1 MGVMQ
6 KVKVQ
11 LGEIMRCMSP
21 CQICSVDHISTSP
34 SPDGCSPLRRPT
46 HQWPESTLDKPG
58 FTSDPKPS
66 ADSSWGYTSEWSKN
80 SLPWVSASRWLS
92 QKAESAR
99 LRSNDLC
106 SLLSRLARRARGTQG
121 RPGLWQGEGGGRE
134 KLRCTFVLKKFAE
147 NFYKC

>member
-1 MGVMQ
+1 MQ

-11 LGEIMRCMSP
+11 FGEIMRCMSP

-34 SPDGCSPLRRPT
+34 SSDVCSPLRRPT
-46 HQWPESTLDKPG
+46 HQWPESTLDKPA
-58 FTSDPKPS
+58 FTSDPSPQRTQVGDTPLS
-66 ADSSWGYTSEWSKN
+66 GPRIPCPGYLPVADSPKKLN
-80 SLPWVSASRWLS
+80 R
-92 QKAESAR
+92 AR

-106 SLLSRLARRARGTQG
+106 SLLSRLACRARGTQG

-147 NFYKC
+147 NLYKC